1 MKATGKCERS
11 ASSTETSAMNGWT
24 AGRPQAPA
32 GHGRD
37 PEEARGRENDVALV
51 DVVDAMFAATGA
63 FLAEIPTIRA

>member
-1 MKATGKCERS
+1 
-11 ASSTETSAMNGWT
+11 MNGWT

-37 PEEARGRENDVALV
+37 PEEARGRKNDVALV